1 MSLDIAGWLYT
12 ASTWVLPVLLAVTL
26 HEAAHGYVA
35 WLRGDDTAKQLGR
48 VTLNPIPH
56 IDPFGTVALPA
67 LLLVLGAPFL
77 FGYAKPVPVS
87 YWRLYNPRLDM
98 VWVAAAGPAT
108 NVFLALLSA
117 FLIEPMINL
126 LPPEAARWAVA
137 TLISS
142 VWLNLVLAVFNM
154 LPVPPLDGG
163 RIAVGLLP
171 DALAEP
177 LARMER
183 MGMLVL
189 VFAIFMLPLI
199 GHQLGIELNILAWL
213 VGGPVEALAELVFRF
228 AGVIN

>member
-1 MSLDIAGWLYT
+1 MTFDIAGWLYT

-48 VTLNPIPH
+48 VTINPIAH
-56 IDPFGTVALPA
+56 VDPFGTVALPA

-87 YWRLYNPRLDM
+87 IWRLYNPRLDM

-108 NVFLALLSA
+108 NILLALLSA

-126 LPPEAARWAVA
+126 LPPAAAQWASA
-137 TLISS
+137 TLISL
-142 VWLNLVLAVFNM
+142 VWLNLVLAVFNL

-171 DALAEP
+171 EV
-177 LARMER
+177 LARQLARLER
-183 MGMLVL
+183 LGVLVL
-189 VFAIFMLPLI
+189 VFTIFMLPLI
-199 GHQLGIELNILAWL
+199 GHQLGLDLNILALL
-213 VGGPVEALAELVFRF
+213 VGGPAEALAELVFRF